1 MKQIMRVYLLIAAML
16 WLSVSA
22 FSQMPSENVIEL
34 KIKGVSLNSSY
45 STVVRQLGKPLQKD
59 QGKSFYSDC
68 SDSRETPLTLRYDG
82 LKIELYGDGNGRN
95 FRVTSIDV
103 TSSKWSVAPE
113 INIGAKLKDV
123 RAKFGEPSR
132 IENESGKQ
140 LLIYFHKGDGGAVFH
155 FRENKLVQVSTAL
168 DLC

>member
-1 MKQIMRVYLLIAAML
+1 MRVYLLISVML
-16 WLSVSA
+16 WLSVSV
-22 FSQMPSENVIEL
+22 FSQTPSENVIEL

-45 STVVRQLGKPLQKD
+45 STVIRQLGKPVQKN
-59 QGKSFYSDC
+59 QGKSFFSDC

-95 FRVTSIDV
+95 FRVTSIEV
-103 TSSKWSVAPE
+103 TSSKWSVAPD

-123 RAKFGEPSR
+123 RTKFGEPSR

-140 LLIYFHKGDGGAVFH
+140 LLIYFHKGDGGAVFQ
-155 FRENKLVQVSTAL
+155 FRANKLVKVSTAL

>member
-1 MKQIMRVYLLIAAML
+1 MKITIFISMILLNL
-16 WLSVSA
+16 TFSA
-22 FSQMPSENVIEL
+22 YSQTPSENIIEI
-34 KIKGVSLNSSY
+34 KIKGVSLNSSS
-45 STVVRQLGKPLQKD
+45 STVIRQLGKPLQKN
-59 QGKSFYSDC
+59 QGKSFFSEC

-82 LKIELYGDGNGRN
+82 LKIQLYGDGKGRN

-103 TSSKWSVAPE
+103 TSSKWSVAPD
-113 INIGAKLKDV
+113 INLGAKLTDV
-123 RAKFGEPSR
+123 RKKFGEPSR

-155 FRENKLVQVSTAL
+155 FRANKLVKVATAL